1 MNKRRMI
8 VLTCIF
14 TMLASSFAVLAQDQT
29 KQRQENAEV
38 KARVGAELKAKMVAQ
53 GEMVRDNIVTRGGDT
68 FTFIAAEGG
77 FGGKVVKG
85 APYSAEGVSENIQVL
100 QDGNR
105 IVRKNTS
112 MIYRDSEG
120 RTRQEQT
127 LRAIGSYATSGEPPR
142 TFSIFDPV
150 ANVHY
155 ALDPNSKTAHKME
168 LPRFEKV
175 GDGGTMVFVGGDE
188 AVKMRRPGPPPE
200 GIRKEGSVTF
210 DRVVATGG
218 KEGLLTVD
226 RVGPVGGVDAITM
239 TRSDNVKTEA
249 LGKQVIEGVEAEG
262 TRTTHTI
269 PAGEIGNELPIN
281 IVTEN
286 WYSPELQVTVM
297 KKHTD
302 PRQGEMTYRLT
313 NIRRTEPDHSLFE
326 VPADY
331 TVKETLP
338 SKMKLDLEREFV
350 REKLKKNNDQ

>member
-1 MNKRRMI
+1 MRKRMI
-8 VLTCIF
+8 LFTCIF
-14 TMLASSFAVLAQDQT
+14 TMLASSFAVLAQDQA
-29 KQRQENAEV
+29 KQRQDDADV
-38 KARVGAELKAKMVAQ
+38 KVRVGAELKAKMAAQ
-53 GEMVRDNIVTRGGDT
+53 GDT

-85 APYSAEGVSENIQVL
+85 APYLAEGVSENIQVL

-155 ALDPNSKTAHKME
+155 ALDPNSKTARKME

-175 GDGGTMVFVGGDE
+175 GDGETMVF
-188 AVKMRRPGPPPE
+188 APGTDPVRVRKPGTPPDV
-200 GIRKEGSVTF
+200 IRKDGNATFVRIGEGP
-210 DRVVATGG
+210 GG
-218 KEGLLTVD
+218 KEAGFTID
-226 RVGPVGGVDAITM
+226 RVGPVGEVVTLDKPE
-239 TRSDNVKTEA
+239 NLKTEQ
-249 LGKQVIEGVEAEG
+249 LGKQMIEGVEAEG
-262 TRTTHTI
+262 TRETFTI

-281 IVTEN
+281 IVTES

-297 KKHTD
+297 RKHTD
-302 PRQGEMTYRLT
+302 PRNGEMTYRLT
-313 NIRRTEPDHSLFE
+313 NIKRTEPDHSLFE
-326 VPADY
+326 VPSDY
-331 TVKETLP
+331 TIKEMVSP
-338 SKMKLDLEREFV
+338 KMKLDLEREMV
-350 REKLKKNNDQ
+350 REKMKKNNDQ